1 VRLRIT
7 LRAKGAA
14 SVGVPQAA
22 QVCAQD
28 LLDIC
33 ISKRRDGNKGI
44 LGFLTGRAHMSDDL
58 TVRDGWS
65 WDGMAQRSKKFR
77 SMAHRCEELF

>member
-1 VRLRIT
+1 VLGCHRQRKCAPRISST
-7 LRAKGAA
+7 YVA
-14 SVGVPQAA
+14 V
-22 QVCAQD
+22 
-28 LLDIC
+28 
-33 ISKRRDGNKGI
+33 KRRDGNKGI